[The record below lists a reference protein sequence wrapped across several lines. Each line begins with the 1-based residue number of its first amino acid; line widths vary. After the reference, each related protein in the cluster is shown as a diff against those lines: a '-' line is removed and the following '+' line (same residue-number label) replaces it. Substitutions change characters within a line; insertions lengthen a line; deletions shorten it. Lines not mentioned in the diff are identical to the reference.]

1 MIYSKIKENKMLK
14 KVSIILIIIFMV
26 SCSKNGV
33 SKNDVLSFMDTYFEE
48 IKQNDFNKIESYYS
62 ETFYKNSSREAW
74 EELFNK
80 VHSIIG
86 KLESTELE
94 SWNMKSMLAT
104 SGSGTTYTLIY
115 KNKYENGIVTETINI
130 FVPKGKNE
138 IGIIGHNYNSN
149 LFVGL

>member
-1 MIYSKIKENKMLK
+1 MLK
-14 KVSIILIIIFMV
+14 KVFFILIVIFMF
-26 SCSKNGV
+26 SCSSNRV
-33 SKNDVLSFMDTYFEE
+33 SKDDVLSFMDKYFEE
-48 IKQNDFNKIESYYS
+48 IKQNDFNKIESYYT
-62 ETFYKNSSREAW
+62 ETFYKNTSKEKF
-74 EELFNK
+74 EELFYK
-80 VHSIIG
+80 VHSIFG

-115 KNKYENGIVTETINI
+115 KNKYENGFVTETINVFI
-130 FVPKGKNE
+130 PKGKNE